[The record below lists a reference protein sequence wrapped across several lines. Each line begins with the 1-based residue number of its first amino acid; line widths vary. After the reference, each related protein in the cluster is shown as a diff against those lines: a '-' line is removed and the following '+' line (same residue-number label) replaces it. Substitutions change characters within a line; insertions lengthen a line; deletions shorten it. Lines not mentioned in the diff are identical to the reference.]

1 MLVNTY
7 PRLHK
12 VSFNCKRELFDY
24 NGRRKFSVAIVALRS
39 CGGGREGHSYRWSHE
54 GVQAKPTSATATLSN
69 KNVTSCVNLKSFLDY
84 LKSFG
89 LQNVL

>member
-1 MLVNTY
+1 MLVNSY

-39 CGGGREGHSYRWSHE
+39 CGGGREGHF
-54 GVQAKPTSATATLSN
+54 
-69 KNVTSCVNLKSFLDY
+69 VTFIIHMVARGSSSKADVDDSE
-84 LKSFG
+84 
-89 LQNVL
+89 NVL